1 MTLNFIW
8 YYTVQIPRQNVLASV
23 VGKYVAIDNADN
35 PIPKIPIRYNIN
47 TFFNK
52 IFYFILQTRI
62 LSFKV
67 SELPLPIIKIESHKL
82 NP

>member
-1 MTLNFIW
+1 MKHIEFLVEYCYDLLMALNFIW
-8 YYTVQIPRQNVLASV
+8 YYTVQIPRQNVLAFV

-52 IFYFILQTRI
+52 ILFDST
-62 LSFKV
+62 
-67 SELPLPIIKIESHKL
+67 
-82 NP
+82 N

>member
-1 MTLNFIW
+1 MKHIEFLVEYCYDLLIMTLNFIW
-8 YYTVQIPRQNVLASV
+8 YYTVQIPRQNVLAFV

-52 IFYFILQTRI
+52 ILFDST
-62 LSFKV
+62 
-67 SELPLPIIKIESHKL
+67 
-82 NP
+82 N